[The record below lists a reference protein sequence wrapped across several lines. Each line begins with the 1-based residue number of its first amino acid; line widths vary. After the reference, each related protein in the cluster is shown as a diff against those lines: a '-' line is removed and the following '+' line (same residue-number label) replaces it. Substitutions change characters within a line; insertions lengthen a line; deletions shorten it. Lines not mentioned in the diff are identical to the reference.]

1 MGIIL
6 GVDQSIGAGQRR
18 MTHKVIESIEEANTT
33 IDAFTGNANN
43 FILKVSDK
51 LQDPAGINMTIITDT
66 ILSKGWE
73 PNGFIQ
79 KEGFRIYS
87 YKELE

>member
-1 MGIIL
+1 
-6 GVDQSIGAGQRR
+6 
-18 MTHKVIESIEEANTT
+18 MTHKVVESIEEANAI
-33 IDAFTGNANN
+33 IDAFTGNAND
-43 FILKVSDK
+43 FELRVSDK

-73 PNGFIQ
+73 PDGFVQ

>member
-1 MGIIL
+1 
-6 GVDQSIGAGQRR
+6 
-18 MTHKVIESIEEANTT
+18 MTHKVVESIEEANT
-33 IDAFTGNANN
+33 IINAFIGNAND
-43 FILKVSDK
+43 FKLMVSDK
-51 LQDPAGINMTIITDT
+51 LQDPAGINMTVITDM
-66 ILSKGWE
+66 ILNKGWE